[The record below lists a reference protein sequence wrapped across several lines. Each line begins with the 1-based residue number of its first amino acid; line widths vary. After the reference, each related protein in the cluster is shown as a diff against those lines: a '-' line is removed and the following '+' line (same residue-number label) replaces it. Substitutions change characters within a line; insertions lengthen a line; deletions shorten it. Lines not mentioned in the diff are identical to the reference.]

1 MFGIGFIEIIVV
13 LLVALIF
20 VGPEKLPKMAVSA
33 GKLFKELRK
42 TVDNVKLGLTEIE
55 TVENF
60 EKLSNEKTAEAKED
74 KGKEDKGNKEL

>member
-1 MFGIGFIEIIVV
+1 MFGIGFIEIVVV

-20 VGPEKLPKMAVSA
+20 VGPEKLPKMAISA

-42 TVDNVKLGLTEIE
+42 TVDNVKLGLTEVE

-60 EKLSNEKTAEAKED
+60 EKLSKEITKEINEKKASIEKED
-74 KGKEDKGNKEL
+74 K